1 MLRLPPVP
9 EAQNVVQKAA
19 ISPAAFLRARESDE
33 FRELRRTFRRFA
45 FPMTAFFLAWYF
57 GFVLLSV
64 YATGFMSTP
73 FLGTYFN
80 IGHLLG
86 LLQFVTTF
94 IITGLY
100 IRHANT
106 RLDPIAH
113 RIRTSLEREVQ

>member
-1 MLRLPPVP
+1 MLQPPPVP
-9 EAQNVVQKAA
+9 EARTVIQQPVIPQD
-19 ISPAAFLRARESDE
+19 AFLRARESDE

-73 FLGTYFN
+73 FFGNYFN
-80 IGHLLG
+80 IGHFLG

-100 IRHANT
+100 IRHANK

-113 RIRTSLEREVQ
+113 RIRASLEGEAH